1 MPGNFQL
8 PGISQSTYTIML
20 SDNRSG
26 RLLQYL
32 LVFFVA
38 ATINFFLPRLMPGN
52 PLVLLAGV
60 DVGLLKPEERAQILE
75 RVGLDQPLYKQYFTY
90 WGDLLRGDL
99 GYSYRQKRPI
109 SEMLLGTLP
118 WTLLLTGSA
127 LLVSSVVG
135 VLLGAISAWRRA
147 SWLDVS
153 LLWSMIAVNS
163 LPSFWLGM
171 LLVSVV
177 SVQWGLLPSFG
188 AVTPA
193 SGYAGWAKVND
204 IVRHALLPVITLA
217 VVSIPNI
224 YITMRYTMLS
234 VLGSEFIRTCRAKG
248 LHESAVLFRHV
259 VRNALAPVATVL
271 ALRLGFAFGGTVVV
285 ETVFSYPG
293 LGRLIFEA
301 VSGRDYPVMQ
311 AAFLLFTVAVL
322 LSNLLADLL
331 YPLLDPRTQSS
342 T

>member
-1 MPGNFQL
+1 
-8 PGISQSTYTIML
+8 ML
-20 SDNRSG
+20 TDTRGG

-32 LVFFVA
+32 IVLFVA
-38 ATINFFLPRLMPGN
+38 ATLNFLLPRLMPGN

-60 DVGLLKPEERAQILE
+60 DVGLLRPEERAQVLE
-75 RVGLDQPLYKQYFTY
+75 RVGLDRPLLTQYLDY

-109 SEMLLGTLP
+109 TEMLGNALP

-127 LLVSSVVG
+127 LALASVAG
-135 VLLGAISAWRRA
+135 VVLGALSAWRRA
-147 SWLDVS
+147 GWTDVS

-171 LLVSVV
+171 LLISVV
-177 SVQWGLLPSFG
+177 SVRWGWLPSFG

-193 SGYAGWAKVND
+193 SGYIGWEKARD
-204 IVRHALLPVITLA
+204 IAAHAILPALTLA
-217 VVSIPNI
+217 VVTTPNI
-224 YITMRYTMLS
+224 YLVMRYSMLG
-234 VLGSEFIRTCRAKG
+234 VLGEEFIRTARAKG
-248 LHESAVLFRHV
+248 LREPVVLFRHV
-259 VRNALAPVATVL
+259 LRNALCPVATVL
-271 ALRLGFAFGGTVVV
+271 ALRLGFAFGGTVVI

-322 LSNLLADLL
+322 LANLLADLL
-331 YPLLDPRTQSS
+331 YPLLDPRTRQRG
-342 T
+342 